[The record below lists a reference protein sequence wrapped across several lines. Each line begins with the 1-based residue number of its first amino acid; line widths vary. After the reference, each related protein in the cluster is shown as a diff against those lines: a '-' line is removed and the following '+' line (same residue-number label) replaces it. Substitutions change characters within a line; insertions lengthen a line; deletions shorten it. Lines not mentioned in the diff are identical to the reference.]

1 LASVDG
7 LEGGGGGSKGKWEEK
22 EEEEEEEKEEKDIAM
37 TSVGR
42 IQDNFAMTLGH
53 IQPMTNLRRILD
65 MFWTYFGL
73 ISDVF

>member
-1 LASVDG
+1 MG
-7 LEGGGGGSKGKWEEK
+7 WRGGGGGSKGKWEEEK

-42 IQDNFAMTLGH
+42 IQDNFAMTLGR

-65 MFWTYFGL
+65 MVWTYFGL